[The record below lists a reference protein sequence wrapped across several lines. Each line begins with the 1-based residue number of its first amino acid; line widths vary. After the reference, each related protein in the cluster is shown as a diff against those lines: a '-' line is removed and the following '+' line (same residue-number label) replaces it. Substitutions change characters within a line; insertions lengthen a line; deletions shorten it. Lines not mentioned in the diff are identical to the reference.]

1 MIPDLMRLLVA
12 TAAKPFVREPTY
24 QQIEGGT
31 SDSGEPITPRPVTLA
46 QQIAYPSISSTL
58 NRTVMPYASEQRYRR
73 PWGTAGG
80 VGINEKTGERIAIL
94 PGTKG
99 GFSIDENGKPIYSSD
114 TPAHVQQWYG
124 GAGQGQ
130 GGIGLTTDQYGSGL
144 NFGPVQ
150 VGGPLTEGLP
160 SRKAVFGGQEP
171 DLEPGDSGKETTEVK
186 NSDGSVTK
194 TIREIKRAAIDASK
208 KVDEG
213 IGAGVGQAINNQGL
227 GTSNLTRAIGQ
238 SMLPDFPG
246 KKTVYSAMELAK
258 LVFDSIDE
266 DVPTLLIDA
275 AEQDDYVGGIARSI
289 LNGGDLSKDR
299 IMAALL
305 EPATQNV
312 ATTRDYIDDS
322 KRVAGSG
329 KQSGL
334 LSDLQLGL
342 SGLNRI
348 IDQHMNPRDLTQA
361 VRDQNQQKQF
371 RPRSYP
377 DNAYMQQWKK
387 DEARRALAATAG
399 EPASGIPYAKSD
411 LSAPTLGLP
420 GDLPAYAK
428 EGAAKQNVVQPK
440 EEATEKDVD
449 NLLKVAKTLPPNV
462 AAEAILA
469 FTAENTNLVVNL
481 PEGKQQAIADVLV
494 ITLEE
499 WQSLIKDL
507 KEAGKLEPESG
518 ATGSWERKS
527 SGGATGSWDQK
538 PEDVAPK
545 PKGATGSWMNKA
557 GALMDMIN
565 PIQAVQD
572 IYREGSAPSPT
583 MLQQQQSRDAFWK
596 RATGK
601 DPWER

>member
-80 VGINEKTGERIAIL
+80 VGINEKTGERIALL
-94 PGTKG
+94 PGTRVSPG
-99 GFSIDENGKPIYSSD
+99 RLGVVGVDENDKPIYGMLPAIPPTDARVQSYDPEGAMIRQGGSFERTNADRSKIKITVKPESSPLAPGSWEAEERRARPSVNSPDSSD
-114 TPAHVQQWYG
+114 SP
-124 GAGQGQ
+124 
-130 GGIGLTTDQYGSGL
+130 DSSGFRSGVD
-144 NFGPVQ
+144 N
-150 VGGPLTEGLP
+150 
-160 SRKAVFGGQEP
+160 AV
-171 DLEPGDSGKETTEVK
+171 
-186 NSDGSVTK
+186 
-194 TIREIKRAAIDASK
+194 AAL
-208 KVDEG
+208 DEG
-213 IGAGVGQAINNQGL
+213 IGAGVGLAINNQGL

-428 EGAAKQNVVQPK
+428 QGAAKQNVVQPK

-481 PEGKQQAIADVLV
+481 PEGKQQAIADVLG

-518 ATGSWERKS
+518 GATGSWERKS
-527 SGGATGSWDQK
+527 SGGAAGSWDQK
-538 PEDVAPK
+538 PKDIAPK

-565 PIQAVQD
+565 PIQAIKD
-572 IYREGSAPSPT
+572 IYREGSAPPPT